1 MALHPD
7 ENPSAAMLVVLP
19 QPQDCRKELL
29 LVIAH
34 AAETRLSQLRRAA
47 GMILP
52 SAKSLFSALARDFA
66 SFEEAMAPKAP
77 LQLLHGSARTLS
89 KRVELA

>member
-1 MALHPD
+1 MALHSD
-7 ENPSAAMLVVLP
+7 ENPSAAVLVAPP

-34 AAETRLSQLRRAA
+34 AAETSLSAPASRRDDFAV
-47 GMILP
+47 
-52 SAKSLFSALARDFA
+52 AKSLFSARARAFA